1 MLSQRTRL
9 NPSKAK
15 SVRHQRGV
23 MVGSWYDDISRR
35 EQEKGGGGIMPRTP
49 SCVPRTCWNAQGGT
63 FLERKHE
70 YGCAFG
76 ECPSNLSE
84 NEIVND
90 DGVSTSDAESQ
101 EALVADDET
110 DSSLGI
116 VNEAEIE
123 EGVEEGMS
131 EADGNDGEL
140 QGGGDIR
147 LNY

>member
-1 MLSQRTRL
+1 
-9 NPSKAK
+9 
-15 SVRHQRGV
+15 

-35 EQEKGGGGIMPRTP
+35 EQEKGGGGGIMPRTP
-49 SCVPRTCWNAQGGT
+49 SCVPRTRWNAQGGT

-131 EADGNDGEL
+131 EVDGNDGEL

>member
-1 MLSQRTRL
+1 M
-9 NPSKAK
+9 
-15 SVRHQRGV
+15 
-23 MVGSWYDDISRR
+23 
-35 EQEKGGGGIMPRTP
+35 
-49 SCVPRTCWNAQGGT
+49 
-63 FLERKHE
+63 
-70 YGCAFG
+70 
-76 ECPSNLSE
+76 
-84 NEIVND
+84 ND

-131 EADGNDGEL
+131 EADRNDGEL

>member
-1 MLSQRTRL
+1 
-9 NPSKAK
+9 
-15 SVRHQRGV
+15 
-23 MVGSWYDDISRR
+23 
-35 EQEKGGGGIMPRTP
+35 MPRTP
-49 SCVPRTCWNAQGGT
+49 SCVPRTRWNAQGGT

-123 EGVEEGMS
+123 EGYKEEVISDSTIDETYVPGTADEEVESGEESEEG
-131 EADGNDGEL
+131 DEL
-140 QGGGDIR
+140 PAE
-147 LNY
+147 